1 MRIKFHV
8 ETETKKLNEEW
19 QRRLQELMMIHE
31 EEKNDMVKIFQEAR
45 TVFCEFIAKKC
56 KEESDKLVEKARAD
70 MKAEMKAECTK
81 IIDQELANQ
90 HKIFEE
96 SMETTLNNLRANDRD
111 RMNELRNQCLNAM
124 DVQHHLM
131 MCRQI
136 TELLHLMSVEK
147 RHYEAK
153 LSELK
158 DKYERTISSL
168 QSQHSQSHLS
178 GEHQS
183 KSIFT
188 KALTK
193 TLNSVNVNTLDEHEK
208 RIFDEIHRIMANND
222 RDSKI
227 FIVTEASSSAVE
239 NSHSVIDENDW
250 INRKE
255 DEMRLQRASPS
266 VAVEWEKQ
274 KPTLN
279 IFDDDT
285 FMSSIFNRMSTDV
298 ERPSS
303 KATQKIASSIIAM
316 VRESTDDKLLEK
328 SITELLHNMVT
339 KHQRVPAEAVIQ
351 PVIPMPVL
359 RTEPLRIKD
368 SMELISE
375 KRIS

>member
-1 MRIKFHV
+1 MK
-8 ETETKKLNEEW
+8 
-19 QRRLQELMMIHE
+19 IHE
-31 EEKNDMVKIFQEAR
+31 EEKNDMVKIFQDSR

-56 KEESDKLVEKARAD
+56 KEETDKLVEKAREDARE
-70 MKAEMKAECTK
+70 EMKSECSK
-81 IIDQELANQ
+81 IIDDELANQ
-90 HKIFEE
+90 HKIFQE
-96 SMETTLNNLRANDRD
+96 SMETTLNNLRANDID
-111 RMNELRNQCLNAM
+111 RMDELRNQCLNAM

-158 DKYERTISSL
+158 NKYETTISSL
-168 QSQHSQSHLS
+168 QSQHPLSHLS

-183 KSIFT
+183 KSIFIAALT
-188 KALTK
+188 KALE
-193 TLNSVNVNTLDEHEK
+193 SVNVNTLDEHEK

-239 NSHSVIDENDW
+239 NSRSIIDENDW
-250 INRKE
+250 FNRE
-255 DEMRLQRASPS
+255 TRLQGASAS
-266 VAVEWEKQ
+266 VAVQWERQ
-274 KPTLN
+274 NPTLGV
-279 IFDDDT
+279 FDDDT
-285 FMSSIFNRMSTDV
+285 FMSSIFNRISITDF

-303 KATQKIASSIIAM
+303 EATQKIASSIIAM
-316 VRESTDDKLLEK
+316 VRESNDDKLLEE
-328 SITELLHNMVT
+328 SVTEILHNMVT
-339 KHQRVPAEAVIQ
+339 KHQPLPAESVMQ

-359 RTEPLRIKD
+359 RTEPLKIRD
-368 SMELISE
+368 SAELINA

>member
-1 MRIKFHV
+1 MEIHV
-8 ETETKKLNEEW
+8 
-19 QRRLQELMMIHE
+19 

-45 TVFCEFIAKKC
+45 TIFCEFIAKKC
-56 KEESDKLVEKARAD
+56 KESEKLVEKARAD
-70 MKAEMKAECTK
+70 TRDEMKAECTK
-81 IIDQELANQ
+81 IIDDELANQ
-90 HKIFEE
+90 HKTFEE

-158 DKYERTISSL
+158 DKYDRTISLL
-168 QSQHSQSHLS
+168 QSQHPQSHLS

-188 KALTK
+188 AALTK
-193 TLNSVNVNTLDEHEK
+193 TLDSVNVNTLDEHEK

-239 NSHSVIDENDW
+239 NSRNIIDENDW

-255 DEMRLQRASPS
+255 DEMRLQRTSAS
-266 VAVEWEKQ
+266 VAVQWEKQ
-274 KPTLN
+274 DPTCN
-279 IFDDDT
+279 VFNDDT

-298 ERPSS
+298 ERPSLG
-303 KATQKIASSIIAM
+303 ATQKIASSIIAM
-316 VRESTDDKLLEK
+316 VRESNDDKLLEE
-328 SITELLHNMVT
+328 SINELLHNMVT
-339 KHQRVPAEAVIQ
+339 KHQRIPVESVMQ

-359 RTEPLRIKD
+359 RNEPLRIKD
-368 SMELISE
+368 SMELING